1 MSEGETSRGSVS
13 FEVYFLCFYYII
25 FYFLIK
31 EFRKITYLGFL
42 DGAVVKNL
50 PANAGDARDMGS
62 IPGLRRSLGIGNG
75 NPLQYS
81 YLGNSMGRGIWWAA
95 VHRVTRSWT

>member
-1 MSEGETSRGSVS
+1 MSEDERSRGSVP

-50 PANAGDARDMGS
+50 PANAGDAKDMGS

-75 NPLQYS
+75 NPLKYS
-81 YLGNSMGRGIWWAA
+81 YLGNSMDRGTWWAT
-95 VHRVTRSWT
+95 VQSVTRSWT